1 MTKNKETVTKR
12 NADTRRTDSGSR
24 AKRLHT
30 LPSLYTVAEVADAL
44 KVTPQTVRNL
54 IRRKY
59 LNAWSIGRGA
69 TAQIRIDAED
79 VRRFLMAM
87 RKV

>member
-1 MTKNKETVTKR
+1 MSKNNKSTTKQDG
-12 NADTRRTDSGSR
+12 DTRRTDGGSR
-24 AKRLHT
+24 QKRLHS
-30 LPSLYTVAEVADAL
+30 LPSLYTVTEVADAL